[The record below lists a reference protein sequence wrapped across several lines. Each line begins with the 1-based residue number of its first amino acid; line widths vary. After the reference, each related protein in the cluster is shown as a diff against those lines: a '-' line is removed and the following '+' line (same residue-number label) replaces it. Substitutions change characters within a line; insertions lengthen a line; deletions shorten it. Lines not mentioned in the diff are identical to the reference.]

1 MEASN
6 INHYLCAIYSIA
18 LECRINCR
26 GNIPEMLS
34 DAMDSLAICIN
45 RECKN
50 EFTRIYAMLRMSVI
64 HMETM
69 PLLADWVDGVLEEV
83 EQ

>member
-45 RECKN
+45 RDCKN
-50 EFTRIYAMLRMSVI
+50 EFTRIYTRLRVSIVCL
-64 HMETM
+64 ETM
-69 PLLADWVDGVLEEV
+69 PLLVDWVDGVLEEIV
-83 EQ
+83 Q